1 MSTPPR
7 ESPTQALYRAA
18 LGPVQSEHHL
28 RVFERFDDRGVSG
41 PSWNTLAAVCTF
53 NWLVYRRL
61 WRIAVVYLLLV
72 GAAVGA
78 LWWGRHHLPDG
89 VTLGLAGAFVLVAT
103 VIPGLFANA
112 WLHGQ
117 LRLALVDV
125 VRQSPSMADAADVL
139 RQRAPSLQRLLV
151 LCLLNLLL
159 AALVGWQLWRGGAAP
174 SPVVVESTAKPI
186 EVAVPAVSES
196 ALSHRPVSPV
206 ATPAPSP
213 EPKPVAAAVAPDA
226 RPPALSAVSEPEP
239 RPEPEPEPAAQSVS
253 EPIAVVAARG
263 YGINVGLFADPA
275 NAQRALVRIRQAGV
289 QARSDTLALE
299 RGTRTRVRAGPFE
312 SRAQAEQAARRIR
325 ALGLD
330 AQVFKSGASE

>member
-1 MSTPPR
+1 MSNPPR

-28 RVFERFDDRGVSG
+28 QAFERFDDRGVSG

-72 GAAVGA
+72 GAGVGA

-151 LCLLNLLL
+151 MCLLNLLM
-159 AALVGWQLWRGGAAP
+159 AALVGWQVWGSAAAQDPVAKSVVEPLATP
-174 SPVVVESTAKPI
+174 SVVVTE
-186 EVAVPAVSES
+186 PAPLPS
-196 ALSHRPVSPV
+196 
-206 ATPAPSP
+206 PAPSP
-213 EPKPVAAAVAPDA
+213 ATADSPTPASTAVDTVADVAPSA
-226 RPPALSAVSEPEP
+226 PPIPSTVPDPDPDPESV
-239 RPEPEPEPAAQSVS
+239 AQSVS
-253 EPIAVVAARG
+253 EPIAVPAARG

-275 NAQRALVRIRQAGV
+275 NARRALVRIRQAGV
-289 QARSDTLALE
+289 PARSDTLQLE
-299 RGTRTRVRAGPFE
+299 RGQRTRVRAGPFAN
-312 SRAQAEQAARRIR
+312 RAQAEQAAARIK

-330 AQVFKSGASE
+330 AQVFKQGANE

>member
-28 RVFERFDDRGVSG
+28 QAFERFDDRGVSG

-89 VTLGLAGAFVLVAT
+89 VTLGLAGAVVLVAT

-151 LCLLNLLL
+151 VCLLNLLL
-159 AALVGWQLWRGGAAP
+159 AALVGWQVWGSAAAQDPVAKSVVEPLASP
-174 SPVVVESTAKPI
+174 SVVV
-186 EVAVPAVSES
+186 VAEPAPLPS
-196 ALSHRPVSPV
+196 
-206 ATPAPSP
+206 PAPSP
-213 EPKPVAAAVAPDA
+213 APSSATAEPPTPAPTAVDTVADVAPPTPSTVPD
-226 RPPALSAVSEPEP
+226 PEP
-239 RPEPEPEPAAQSVS
+239 VAQSVS
-253 EPIAVVAARG
+253 EPIAVPAARG

-289 QARSDTLALE
+289 PARSDTLQLE
-299 RGTRTRVRAGPFE
+299 RGPRTRVRAGPFAN
-312 SRAQAEQAARRIR
+312 RAQAEQAAARIK

-330 AQVFKSGASE
+330 AQVFKQGANE

>member
-1 MSTPPR
+1 MPLPR

-28 RVFERFDDRGVSG
+28 QAFERFDDRGVSG
-41 PSWNTLAAVCTF
+41 LSWNTLAALCTF

-61 WRIAVVYLLLV
+61 WRIAAVYLLLV
-72 GAAVGA
+72 GAAAGA

-89 VTLGLAGAFVLVAT
+89 VTLGLAGAVVLVAT

-125 VRQSPSMADAADVL
+125 VRQSPSMADAAEVL

-159 AALVGWQLWRGGAAP
+159 AALVGWQWQRGGAARG
-174 SPVVVESTAKPI
+174 PVLVVE
-186 EVAVPAVSES
+186 
-196 ALSHRPVSPV
+196 PV
-206 ATPAPSP
+206 AQPVAAVVPEPAPSP
-213 EPKPVAAAVAPDA
+213 APTLAPLAVVPDVPSQPV
-226 RPPALSAVSEPEP
+226 
-239 RPEPEPEPAAQSVS
+239 PEPEPVAQSVS
-253 EPIAVVAARG
+253 EPIAVAAAHG

-289 QARSDTLALE
+289 QARSDTLQLE
-299 RGTRTRVRAGPFE
+299 RGPRVRVRAGPFG
-312 SRAQAEQAARRIR
+312 SRAQAEQAAARIQ

-330 AQVFKSGASE
+330 AQVFKQGASE

>member
-7 ESPTQALYRAA
+7 ESPTQVLYRAA

-41 PSWNTLAAVCTF
+41 PSWNTLAALCTF

-61 WRIAVVYLLLV
+61 WRIAAVYLLLV

-78 LWWGRHHLPDG
+78 LWWGRHHVPDG
-89 VTLGLAGAFVLVAT
+89 VTLGLAGAVVLVAT

-159 AALVGWQLWRGGAAP
+159 AALVGWQVGGNVAAQAP
-174 SPVVVESTAKPI
+174 VAKQVAEPLPTPVVVAAPAPPPAPAALVP
-186 EVAVPAVSES
+186 EVAPPPPPPPLPATVE
-196 ALSHRPVSPV
+196 AAPELAPP
-206 ATPAPSP
+206 TPP
-213 EPKPVAAAVAPDA
+213 EA
-226 RPPALSAVSEPEP
+226 
-239 RPEPEPEPAAQSVS
+239 PEPEPVAQSVS
-253 EPIAVVAARG
+253 EPIAVAAARG

-289 QARSDTLALE
+289 QARSDTLQLE
-299 RGTRTRVRAGPFE
+299 RGQRTRVRAGPFA
-312 SRAQAEQAARRIR
+312 SRAQAEQAAARIK

-330 AQVFKSGASE
+330 AQVFKQGGSE

>member
-28 RVFERFDDRGVSG
+28 QAFERFDDRGVSG

-89 VTLGLAGAFVLVAT
+89 VTLGLAGAVVLVAT

-151 LCLLNLLL
+151 MCLLNLLL
-159 AALVGWQLWRGGAAP
+159 AALVGWQVWGSAAAQDPVAKSVVEPLASPSVVVVVTEPAPLP
-174 SPVVVESTAKPI
+174 SPVPS
-186 EVAVPAVSES
+186 
-196 ALSHRPVSPV
+196 
-206 ATPAPSP
+206 PAPSP
-213 EPKPVAAAVAPDA
+213 ATAELPTPAPTAVDTVADVAPPTPSTVPD
-226 RPPALSAVSEPEP
+226 PEP
-239 RPEPEPEPAAQSVS
+239 VAQSVS
-253 EPIAVVAARG
+253 EPIAVAAARG

-289 QARSDTLALE
+289 PARSDTLQLE
-299 RGTRTRVRAGPFE
+299 RGPRTRVRAGPFAN
-312 SRAQAEQAARRIR
+312 RAQAEQAAARIK

-330 AQVFKSGASE
+330 AQVFKQGANE

>member
-28 RVFERFDDRGVSG
+28 QAFERFDDRGVSG

-89 VTLGLAGAFVLVAT
+89 VTLGLAGAVLLVAT

-159 AALVGWQLWRGGAAP
+159 AALLGWQVWGSAAAQDPVAKSVVEPLASP
-174 SPVVVESTAKPI
+174 SVVV
-186 EVAVPAVSES
+186 VAEPAPLPS
-196 ALSHRPVSPV
+196 
-206 ATPAPSP
+206 PAPSP
-213 EPKPVAAAVAPDA
+213 APSSAKAEPPTPAPTAVDTVADVAPPTPSTVPD
-226 RPPALSAVSEPEP
+226 PEP
-239 RPEPEPEPAAQSVS
+239 VAQSVS
-253 EPIAVVAARG
+253 EPIAVPAARG

-275 NAQRALVRIRQAGV
+275 NARRALVRIRQAGV
-289 QARSDTLALE
+289 PARSDTLQLE
-299 RGTRTRVRAGPFE
+299 RGQRTRVRAGPFAN
-312 SRAQAEQAARRIR
+312 RAQAEQAAARIK

-330 AQVFKSGASE
+330 AQVFKQGANE

>member
-18 LGPVQSEHHL
+18 LGPVQREHHL
-28 RVFERFDDRGVSG
+28 QAFERFDDRGVSG
-41 PSWNTLAAVCTF
+41 PSWNTLAALCTF

-61 WRIAVVYLLLV
+61 WRISALYLLLV
-72 GAAVGA
+72 GAAAGA

-89 VTLGLAGAFVLVAT
+89 VTLGLAGAVVLVAT

-139 RQRAPSLQRLLV
+139 RLRAPSLQRLLV

-159 AALVGWQLWRGGAAP
+159 AALVGWRVWGSGAAQAP
-174 SPVVVESTAKPI
+174 VAKLVAESLPTPVVVAAP
-186 EVAVPAVSES
+186 APPPAPAVLVPE
-196 ALSHRPVSPV
+196 APPPPPLPATVE
-206 ATPAPSP
+206 ATPAVAPPTPPVVP
-213 EPKPVAAAVAPDA
+213 EPDPV
-226 RPPALSAVSEPEP
+226 
-239 RPEPEPEPAAQSVS
+239 AQSVS
-253 EPIAVVAARG
+253 EPIAVAAARG

-289 QARSDTLALE
+289 LARSDTLQLE
-299 RGTRTRVRAGPFE
+299 RGPRVRVRAGPFG
-312 SRAQAEQAARRIR
+312 SRAQAEQAAARIQ

-330 AQVFKSGASE
+330 AQVFKQGANE

>member
-41 PSWNTLAAVCTF
+41 PSWNTLAALCTF

-61 WRIAVVYLLLV
+61 WRIAALYLLLV

-78 LWWGRHHLPDG
+78 LWWGRHHVPDG
-89 VTLGLAGAFVLVAT
+89 VTLGLAGAVVLVAT

-159 AALVGWQLWRGGAAP
+159 AALVGWQVGGNVAVQAP
-174 SPVVVESTAKPI
+174 VAKQVAEPLPTPVVVAAPAPPPAPAALVP
-186 EVAVPAVSES
+186 EVAPPPPPPPLPATVE
-196 ALSHRPVSPV
+196 A
-206 ATPAPSP
+206 AP
-213 EPKPVAAAVAPDA
+213 EVAPPTQTGA
-226 RPPALSAVSEPEP
+226 
-239 RPEPEPEPAAQSVS
+239 PEPEPVAQSVS
-253 EPIAVVAARG
+253 EPIAVAAARG

-289 QARSDTLALE
+289 QARSDTLQLE
-299 RGTRTRVRAGPFE
+299 RGQRTRVRAGPFA
-312 SRAQAEQAARRIR
+312 SRAQAEQAAARIK

-330 AQVFKSGASE
+330 AQVFKQGGSE

>member
-28 RVFERFDDRGVSG
+28 QAFERFDDRGVSG

-89 VTLGLAGAFVLVAT
+89 VTLGLAGAVVLVAT

-151 LCLLNLLL
+151 MCLLNLLL
-159 AALVGWQLWRGGAAP
+159 AALVGWQVWGNVAAQAPVARLVVEPLPTPAVVVAAP
-174 SPVVVESTAKPI
+174 SPP
-186 EVAVPAVSES
+186 
-196 ALSHRPVSPV
+196 
-206 ATPAPSP
+206 
-213 EPKPVAAAVAPDA
+213 
-226 RPPALSAVSEPEP
+226 
-239 RPEPEPEPAAQSVS
+239 PEPAALVPEVASRPPPVPAPVDAALEVAQPTPPVVPDPDPVAQSVS
-253 EPIAVVAARG
+253 EPIAVAAARG

-275 NAQRALVRIRQAGV
+275 NARRALVRIRQAGV
-289 QARSDTLALE
+289 PARSDTLQLE
-299 RGTRTRVRAGPFE
+299 RGQRTRVRAGPFA
-312 SRAQAEQAARRIR
+312 SRAQAEQAAARIK

-330 AQVFKSGASE
+330 AKVFKQGASE

>member
-28 RVFERFDDRGVSG
+28 RAFERFDDRGVSG

-89 VTLGLAGAFVLVAT
+89 VTLGLAGAVALVAT

-151 LCLLNLLL
+151 MCLLNLLL
-159 AALVGWQLWRGGAAP
+159 AALVGWQVWGSAAAQDPVAKSVVEPLASP
-174 SPVVVESTAKPI
+174 SVVVAE
-186 EVAVPAVSES
+186 PAPLPS
-196 ALSHRPVSPV
+196 
-206 ATPAPSP
+206 PAPSP
-213 EPKPVAAAVAPDA
+213 ATADSPTPASTAVDTVADVAPPA
-226 RPPALSAVSEPEP
+226 PPIPSTVPDP
-239 RPEPEPEPAAQSVS
+239 DPVAQSVS
-253 EPIAVVAARG
+253 EPIAVAAARG

-275 NAQRALVRIRQAGV
+275 NARRALVRIRQAGV
-289 QARSDTLALE
+289 PARIDTLQLE
-299 RGTRTRVRAGPFE
+299 RGQRTRVRAGPFAN
-312 SRAQAEQAARRIR
+312 RAQAEQAAARIK

-330 AQVFKSGASE
+330 AQVFKQGANE

>member
-1 MSTPPR
+1 M
-7 ESPTQALYRAA
+7 LYRAA

-28 RVFERFDDRGVSG
+28 QAFERFDDRGVSG

-89 VTLGLAGAFVLVAT
+89 VTLGLAGAVVLVAT

-159 AALVGWQLWRGGAAP
+159 AALLGWQVWGSAAAQDPVAKSVVEPLASP
-174 SPVVVESTAKPI
+174 SVVVAE
-186 EVAVPAVSES
+186 PAPLPS
-196 ALSHRPVSPV
+196 
-206 ATPAPSP
+206 PAPSP
-213 EPKPVAAAVAPDA
+213 ATADSPTPASTAVDTVADVAPPA
-226 RPPALSAVSEPEP
+226 PPIPSTVPDPEP
-239 RPEPEPEPAAQSVS
+239 VAQSVS
-253 EPIAVVAARG
+253 EPIAVPAARG

-275 NAQRALVRIRQAGV
+275 NARRALVRIRQAGV
-289 QARSDTLALE
+289 PARSDTLQLE
-299 RGTRTRVRAGPFE
+299 RGQRTRVRAGPFAN
-312 SRAQAEQAARRIR
+312 RAQAEQAAARIK

-330 AQVFKSGASE
+330 AQVFKQGANE